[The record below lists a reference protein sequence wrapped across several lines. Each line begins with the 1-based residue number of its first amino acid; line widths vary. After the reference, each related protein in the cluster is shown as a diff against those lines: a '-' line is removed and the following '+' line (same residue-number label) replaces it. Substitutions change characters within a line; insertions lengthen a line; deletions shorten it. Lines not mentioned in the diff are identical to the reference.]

1 MPMDHSWCLSLGFR
15 QDNVCKV
22 LRRGNNRNFLE
33 IVVGH
38 DVFSIPTTICYDFQ
52 HVPVRVSQ
60 SQQAAESAV
69 WADRRLNNQKSPKQ
83 TEKRHHFLLLKF
95 SREKEVTFT
104 TERQISNNKYKCEN
118 FASGLNR
125 TRTRYKNEC

>member
-1 MPMDHSWCLSLGFR
+1 MSS
-15 QDNVCKV
+15 Q
-22 LRRGNNRNFLE
+22 FLPRFVM
-33 IVVGH
+33 IFKH
-38 DVFSIPTTICYDFQ
+38 
-52 HVPVRVSQ
+52 VRVSQ

-83 TEKRHHFLLLKF
+83 TEKRHHFPLLEF
-95 SREKEVTFT
+95 FRENEVTFT

-118 FASGLNR
+118 FASELNR